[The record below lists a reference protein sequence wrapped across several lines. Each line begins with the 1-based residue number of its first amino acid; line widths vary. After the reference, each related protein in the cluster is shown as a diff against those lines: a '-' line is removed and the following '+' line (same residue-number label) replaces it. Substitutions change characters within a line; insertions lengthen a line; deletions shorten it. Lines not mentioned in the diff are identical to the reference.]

1 MSFFLYSPDE
11 IRQRIAIRARARRL
25 ARGWTQ
31 AELAE
36 RGGIVLATLKKF
48 EHSGQ
53 ISLDRL
59 IRIAAALDDLTVFER
74 LFEPPVAASLDEL
87 EARLAAA
94 PRKYGRRRGGRRNGA
109 T

>member
-1 MSFFLYSPDE
+1 MALFMYSSHE
-11 IRQRIAIRARARRL
+11 IRQRISDRARARRL

-36 RGGIVLATLKKF
+36 RAGIVLATLKKF

-59 IRIAAALDDLTVFER
+59 IRIAAALDDLASFGR

-87 EARLAAA
+87 EARMAAS
-94 PRKYGRRRGGRRNGA
+94 PRKYGRRRGGSRNGA